1 MRKSIAMLAALALLT
16 PGLRAA
22 NEQLEVRRAADIVQR
37 LKSIPENE
45 IPRSILRDARGVAVL
60 RVYRAGL
67 VGFGVKAGHG
77 VVVARTARGG
87 WSGPVFISTGG
98 AGIGP
103 QIGGQVNEVVL
114 ILNNQRAVDAFARGG
129 NVRLGGDL
137 SVAIGPVGRDLQAAG
152 AIPPPAAVY
161 AYSISK
167 GLFAGA
173 QLEGT
178 VVASDQRANARY
190 YGAPVDP
197 RSVLSGRVRMASP
210 SSQRLVAALR

>member
-1 MRKSIAMLAALALLT
+1 MRKSIAILAALALLA
-16 PGLRAA
+16 PGLQAA
-22 NEQLEVRRAADIVQR
+22 NEQLEVRRAADIIER
-37 LKSIPENE
+37 LKAIPENE
-45 IPRSILRDARGVAVL
+45 IPRSILRNAKGVAIL

-77 VVVARTARGG
+77 VVVARTPRGG
-87 WSGPVFISTGG
+87 WSGPVFVSTGG

-114 ILNNQRAVDAFARGG
+114 VLNSQSAVEAFSRG
-129 NVRLGGDL
+129 NIRLGGDL
-137 SVAIGPVGRDLQAAG
+137 SVAVGPIGRDLQAAG

-161 AYSISK
+161 AYSVSK

-178 VVASDQRANARY
+178 VIVSDSRANARY
-190 YGAPVDP
+190 YGAPVNP
-197 RSVLSGRVRMASP
+197 GAVLSGRVRMASP